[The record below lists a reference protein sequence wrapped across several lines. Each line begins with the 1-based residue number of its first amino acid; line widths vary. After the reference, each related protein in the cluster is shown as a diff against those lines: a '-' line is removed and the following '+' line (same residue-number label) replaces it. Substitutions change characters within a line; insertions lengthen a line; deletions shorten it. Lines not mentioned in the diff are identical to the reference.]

1 MRNIIAAN
9 WKMNMFFADIDLF
22 FSKLDSY
29 YNSIDFSYKDVYI
42 APSFL
47 YFSYV
52 KEKVLNNRY
61 NIQVGLQNCHYE
73 DKGAF
78 TGEVSPEMAKDVNA
92 DFIIMGHSERR
103 HVFNESNEFINKK
116 IIACLNKGIQTILC
130 VGETLEQRNENKT
143 FSVLE
148 NQLIE
153 CLKNINELGNLII
166 AYEPVWAIGTGKTA
180 TGEQIE
186 EVHNWLR
193 KFLEKNI
200 ANNIPLLYGGSV
212 KPENIKNIMTIEN
225 VNGVL
230 VGGASLN
237 IEQFIKIINFDK
249 E

>member
-1 MRNIIAAN
+1 MRIIVASN
-9 WKMNMFFADIDLF
+9 WKMNLFFSDIDLF
-22 FSKLDSY
+22 FSGLDSY
-29 YNSIDFSYKDVYI
+29 YDSIDFSHKEVYI

-47 YFSYV
+47 YFSHV

-61 NIQVGLQNCHYE
+61 NIRVGLQNCHYE

-116 IIACLNKGIQTILC
+116 IIACLNKGIQAILC

-153 CLKNINELGNLII
+153 CLKNINDLEKLVI

-180 TGEQIE
+180 TEEQIE
-186 EVHNWLR
+186 EVHTWLR